1 MAAFALFPAMD
12 SARRMSESKASGPRA
27 DRMFFI
33 FSASASIVEKNTK
46 AVAERKVKQR
56 ERERYLLLK
65 WRGLRCIFILEWDL
79 ARKGGGKRL
88 VNKIFPFSVVLFG
101 AKWSSE
107 VLTFPR
113 FVLLLLFLV
122 PKWR

>member
-56 ERERYLLLK
+56 EREVFAFEMERVEMYLYI
-65 WRGLRCIFILEWDL
+65 GV
-79 ARKGGGKRL
+79 G
-88 VNKIFPFSVVLFG
+88 FG
-101 AKWSSE
+101 AKRRRK
-107 VLTFPR
+107 VTC
-113 FVLLLLFLV
+113 
-122 PKWR
+122 